1 MTGPSPLLAEP
12 AITAPLL
19 NAQGLVD
26 GSGLAIVLGGTLIA
40 TLARCGRHDVARALA
55 RAAGLR
61 RRAIDID
68 ANRSALARWARAV
81 RRSGVLGADE
91 ALPPDPDLARAIGE
105 LVRKGSPEAF
115 RTTIATARAQGQATS
130 ASAARVFEQAGELAP
145 VFGLVGT
152 LISMAATMPGLAAAS
167 AADAATGLAAIGT
180 AILSS
185 LYGVLSAHLL
195 FLPLAEAI
203 ARRQAR
209 EDEARDALAR
219 WLCEQLDGDAGARVT
234 VLKPAA

>member
-1 MTGPSPLLAEP
+1 
-12 AITAPLL
+12 
-19 NAQGLVD
+19 
-26 GSGLAIVLGGTLIA
+26 
-40 TLARCGRHDVARALA
+40 
-55 RAAGLR
+55 
-61 RRAIDID
+61 
-68 ANRSALARWARAV
+68 
-81 RRSGVLGADE
+81 
-91 ALPPDPDLARAIGE
+91 
-105 LVRKGSPEAF
+105 
-115 RTTIATARAQGQATS
+115 
-130 ASAARVFEQAGELAP
+130 